1 MAIRPLATIIAG
13 PLQGLSGHLIST
25 KNHRAMVRLTEGQRP
40 ILVELDEDMITV
52 AATPRAPEDAARK
65 RKAEPER
72 AAAAKRK
79 RKAG

>member
-1 MAIRPLATIIAG
+1 
-13 PLQGLSGHLIST
+13 
-25 KNHRAMVRLTEGQRP
+25 MVRLTEGQRP